1 MTRLEL
7 LNLIAQLTGAQD
19 YLEIG
24 VAEGNTL
31 TKVVAPRRTGVDPA
45 PRYYAMDAER
55 LAAIQALE
63 LHESE
68 SDHFFA
74 HNTRTFD
81 LIFVDGLH
89 IYEQAMKDILN
100 ALDVLNPGGFVLVH
114 DLVPLEPEHAARNRT
129 TELWNGDVWKVV
141 FDLWRHHKDVG
152 YFVMDDDAGVGVLW
166 KKREGAR
173 FTPGWHEYI
182 RDFGYEV
189 MDKAGPQFLNKVAP
203 DAELIRGL
211 VRQVLAEKAQDIH
224 AQAGLRFGRRS
235 LGSAQ
240 EFEQALDSP
249 QRQDCCWS
257 IEEERYQRPDPE
269 RLVSNFPLDLYR
281 KTVCANTGGNILR
294 PEKRVYLLHDALLTP
309 CVKHKGKWP
318 FLWNIQDSKGESM
331 RDLLQRRDGPA
342 PTPAS
347 GAPITE
353 LPGLHV
359 YLGWFAPFYGH
370 FLSEVLP
377 QLWIARHLHDRKPR
391 FLLHIDPGCAEQW
404 RQRTDEMAQF
414 VRTVFEH
421 FGVDFKQVTFI
432 EGPVRVE
439 RLVASTPI
447 NRYQRGAR
455 PELFEMAREVRE
467 VLGAGQPA
475 PGGQRSQRIYL
486 SRSRFNGRRFVN
498 GEQIEALFA
507 RRGFRVVHPE
517 TLPLAEQIALASQA
531 QVIAG
536 EEGSALCN
544 AFFANK
550 PLVIDLESGRFHP
563 NLAKL
568 SYVNARQY
576 VYLPPYPSLEALPPV
591 RQNCL
596 LYAHP
601 WVVDQCLATMFGD
614 SPAGET
620 LCGPRRAADLLQ
632 QALGFSLKGEPER
645 CIEQLLE
652 LVQAHPA
659 HFAPEY
665 LSYCKTNLSQCGT
678 PEQGVESFAQLGVKL
693 LRAWRAGMAASA
705 RGAGASPAQAASV
718 AQA

>member
-7 LNLIAQLTGAQD
+7 LNLIARMTNARD

-31 TKVVAPRRTGVDPA
+31 ANVIAPNRTGVDPA
-45 PRYYAMDAER
+45 PRYYAMNAER
-55 LAAIQALE
+55 LAAIKAME
-63 LHESE
+63 VHESE

-89 IYEQAMKDILN
+89 LYEQAMKDLLN

-114 DLVPLEPEHAARNRT
+114 DLVPLEAAHAARNRT

-141 FDLWRHHKDVG
+141 FDLWRHHKNVG

-166 KKREGAR
+166 KKHEDAR
-173 FTPGWHEYI
+173 FAPVWHEYI
-182 RDFGYEV
+182 RDLGYEV
-189 MDKAGPQFLNKVAP
+189 MEQAGPEFMNKVAP
-203 DAELIRGL
+203 DEALLRARIA
-211 VRQVLAEKAQDIH
+211 QVLEGKVQDIR
-224 AQAGLRFGRRS
+224 AQAELRFGRQE

-240 EFEQALDSP
+240 AFEQALDSP
-249 QRQDCCWS
+249 LRQDCCWS
-257 IEEERYQRPDPE
+257 IEEERYERPDPA
-269 RLVSNFPLDLYR
+269 RLISNFPLDLYR

-309 CVKHKGKWP
+309 SIKHHGKWP
-318 FLWNIQDSKGESM
+318 YLWNIQDSKGESM

-342 PTPAS
+342 PTPAP
-347 GAPITE
+347 GEAVTE

-359 YLGWFAPFYGH
+359 YLGWFAPFFGH

-377 QLWIARHLHDRKPR
+377 QLWIARHLRGRNPR
-391 FLLHIDPGCAEQW
+391 FLLHIDPGCVDQW

-414 VRTVFEH
+414 VRKVFEH
-421 FGVDFKQVTFI
+421 FGVDFEQVTFI

-439 RLVASTPI
+439 RLVASTPV

-467 VLGAGQPA
+467 ALGAGQTA
-475 PGGQRSQRIYL
+475 SGTRFSQRIYL

-507 RRGFRVVHPE
+507 RRGFKVLHPE

-544 AFFANK
+544 AFFADK

-568 SYVNARQY
+568 SYTNARQY

-601 WVVDQCLATMFGD
+601 WVVDESLATMFGD
-614 SPAGET
+614 APAGEA
-620 LCGPRRAADLLQ
+620 LCGPRQAADKLQ
-632 QALGFSLKGEPER
+632 QAMGFSLRGEPER

-659 HFAPEY
+659 HFTPEY

-678 PEQGVESFAQLGVKL
+678 PEQGLEAFAQLGVKL
-693 LRAWRAGMAASA
+693 LRAWRTSMAASA
-705 RGAGASPAQAASV
+705 RPANAAQVRTAGV
-718 AQA
+718 APV